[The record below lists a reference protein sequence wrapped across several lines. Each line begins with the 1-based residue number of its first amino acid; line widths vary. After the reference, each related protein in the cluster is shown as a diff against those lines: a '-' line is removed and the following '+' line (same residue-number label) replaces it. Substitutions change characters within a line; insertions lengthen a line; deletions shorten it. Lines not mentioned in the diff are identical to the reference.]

1 MQRKISRRNWMAGSA
16 ALSAAAASGQL
27 ARAQSKKPVVISSF
41 NGLAACKK
49 AMEMLRGGADTL
61 DAVIAGVN
69 ILELETLPR
78 HLIVVGGSYVGL
90 EFAQIFR
97 RFGSEV
103 TIIEKSSRLVSR
115 EDEDVSASIKAFL
128 EV

>member
-1 MQRKISRRNWMAGSA
+1 MDIDDLL
-16 ALSAAAASGQL
+16 ALE
-27 ARAQSKKPVVISSF
+27 P
-41 NGLAACKK
+41 
-49 AMEMLRGGADTL
+49 
-61 DAVIAGVN
+61 
-69 ILELETLPR
+69 PPP

-90 EFAQIFR
+90 EFGQIFR

-128 EV
+128 EKEGITVRLKAECIHLHSHGEDVAVGVNCEDDSS